1 MDIQVRGSSNQCSL
15 KWSKYEENLVSVF
28 DQLFQQES
36 LTDVTLSTE
45 GKSLRCHKVVLSA
58 CSSYFKSILAD
69 TDHTQHPIVIL
80 KDISWLELR
89 FIVDYMYRGEINI
102 SQEELPSILKIAES
116 LEVHGLV
123 DFESKG
129 SASGVSM
136 INNGHSTSSK
146 ASKNHQIPD
155 EVRQKRK
162 RRLVNSDEDAT
173 SSEAD
178 SIDLHK
184 AKSRESSSPLNSS
197 PSPSSMSQAEVNK
210 ERSMATTYQQKE
222 HNSSC
227 ERETPQPPN
236 LVHKPPP
243 PPTNSPMTAS
253 LDNNGTPPKLK
264 DHRMGSFLHSPS
276 IPLPPSLNSP
286 STSGIAGNH
295 GSSLLPN
302 LSHFQNQ
309 HQKMFPNLPSSHSN
323 ALGMVNSSG
332 SKRHH
337 FDDMSDVK
345 PSILEMIQE
354 ERRVSIFFDFLSFCM
369 LKKENRSTRC
379 RNNAKISHFRQK

>member
-15 KWSKYEENLVSVF
+15 KWNKYEENLLSVF
-28 DQLFQQES
+28 DQLLQQEA
-36 LTDVTLSTE
+36 LVDVTLSTE

-58 CSSYFKSILAD
+58 CSSYFKSILSD

-80 KDISWLELR
+80 KDVSWPELK
-89 FIVDYMYRGEINI
+89 FIVDYMYKGEINV

-123 DFESKG
+123 DFGSKG

-136 INNGHSTSSK
+136 INREKVAAGKDTNAHE
-146 ASKNHQIPD
+146 QPE

-162 RRLVNSDEDAT
+162 RHLVCDED
-173 SSEAD
+173 SMNSESE
-178 SIDLHK
+178 SIDLQK
-184 AKSRESSSPLNSS
+184 PKQVECTSPYNSSLS
-197 PSPSSMSQAEVNK
+197 PSPVSKVAGNK
-210 ERSMATTYQQKE
+210 DRSILTSLDQRD
-222 HNSSC
+222 HHSIC
-227 ERETPQPPN
+227 DRGTPQPPN

-243 PPTNSPMTAS
+243 PPTNSPRSTTS
-253 LDNNGTPPKLK
+253 ENNATLPKLK
-264 DHRMGSFLHSPS
+264 EHRMGSFLHSPS
-276 IPLPPSLNSP
+276 IPLPPSLTSP
-286 STSGIAGNH
+286 STSGMAGNH
-295 GSSLLPN
+295 ASNLLPN

-309 HQKMFPNLPSSHSN
+309 HQKMFPNLPSTHSST
-323 ALGMVNSSG
+323 LGMMNSSG

-354 ERRVSIFFDFLSFCM
+354 ERRVSKFFFVIFRLPMKKDEKQLQLTINFLIFC
-369 LKKENRSTRC
+369 
-379 RNNAKISHFRQK
+379 RQK

>member
-15 KWSKYEENLVSVF
+15 KWNRYEENLLSVF
-28 DQLFQQES
+28 DQLLQQEA
-36 LTDVTLSTE
+36 LVDVTLSTE

-80 KDISWLELR
+80 KDISWSELR
-89 FIVDYMYRGEINI
+89 HIVEYMYKGEVNI
-102 SQEELPSILKIAES
+102 SQEDIPSILKIAES

-136 INNGHSTSSK
+136 VNKEKPSENQASK
-146 ASKNHQIPD
+146 ANEIPE
-155 EVRQKRK
+155 EVRLKRK
-162 RRLVNSDEDAT
+162 RHIVNSDEDLV
-173 SSEAD
+173 SSETD
-178 SIDLHK
+178 SIDLQK
-184 AKSRESSSPLNSS
+184 LKNTECTSPHNSS
-197 PSPSSMSQAEVNK
+197 QSPFSMSQSQGIK
-210 ERSMATTYQQKE
+210 ERPPPTNHDQRENRT
-222 HNSSC
+222 NC
-227 ERETPQPPN
+227 DRETPQPPN

-253 LDNNGTPPKLK
+253 SENNGTPSKLK
-264 DHRMGSFLHSPS
+264 DHRMGSFHHSPS
-276 IPLPPSLNSP
+276 IPLPPSLTSP
-286 STSGIAGNH
+286 STSGINGNH
-295 GSSLLPN
+295 GSNLFPN

-309 HQKMFPNLPSSHSN
+309 HQKMFPNLPSPHSS
-323 ALGMVNSSG
+323 ALGINSSSG

-337 FDDMSDVK
+337 FEDMSDVK

-354 ERRVSIFFDFLSFCM
+354 ERRVRMPIGDSYRGMITIKAQM
-369 LKKENRSTRC
+369 IRY
-379 RNNAKISHFRQK
+379 I